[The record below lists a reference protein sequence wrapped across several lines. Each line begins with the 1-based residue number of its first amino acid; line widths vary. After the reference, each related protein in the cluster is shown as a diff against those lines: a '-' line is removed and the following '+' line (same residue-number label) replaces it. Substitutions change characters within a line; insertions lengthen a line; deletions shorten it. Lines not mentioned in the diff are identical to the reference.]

1 MKYEVQ
7 KERLLTFFYFEE
19 KELVN
24 FLTEHGHII
33 REWKERVRFGTW
45 MEIWRPYKYIL
56 TRYDELMKRVELA
69 EWKLHHF
76 IANHKKEIPIE
87 KPINS
92 YPFFEPINQS

>member
-33 REWKERVRFGTW
+33 REWKERVQFGTW
-45 MEIWRPYKYIL
+45 MEI
-56 TRYDELMKRVELA
+56 
-69 EWKLHHF
+69 
-76 IANHKKEIPIE
+76 
-87 KPINS
+87 
-92 YPFFEPINQS
+92 